1 MQLRALTAFAYSQSR
16 CLTNERL
23 DSSWS
28 GRQVAQP
35 TDTLRLNPP
44 AARRP
49 GPAQRARAEGP
60 KRDIPW
66 LKAKKGRLPV
76 LDTREY
82 GGTS

>member
-1 MQLRALTAFAYSQSR
+1 MR
-16 CLTNERL
+16 CGDGNKVMAG
-23 DSSWS
+23 S
-28 GRQVAQP
+28 GYVGLGGLGSAH
-35 TDTLRLNPP
+35 TLRLNPP

-49 GPAQRARAEGP
+49 CPAHRARAEGP